1 MPDVSSNN
9 PSPPSSPSSS
19 QPSSPRNGSSVDV
32 SNVDSSNVNVLSVD
46 VSSVDVSSSNVSSVD
61 VSSVDISSV
70 NVSSVDLSL
79 NPITIDISGKQF
91 VIPSPILDEVKVI
104 DLATVTNQQGM
115 DVCGVFITYTTMAT
129 DELDPSA
136 DVVITEKLVSYVDD
150 EFVVC
155 DPSKN
160 QLLNEIKLYAS
171 EIQCDDFHGKGTIDD
186 YKELF
191 IAASKITTDIKQVQL
206 DVDIQ
211 GFKDFADAADEMSK
225 LFTSFI
231 LKLENINIID
241 DSLFLAEILN
251 SLKRIANLS
260 KTFEQFKKTILLTT
274 KIHIPKSTKET
285 CEVLDSV
292 LGEVNC
298 AMNYISHFVAPSGVA
313 PVDSELDPEDKKTIE
328 TAVATIN
335 NWSVLSDQGVS
346 IAMKDNDD
354 IKCITTVSSQVKVKA
369 QLLNNA
375 TNALK
380 AKMNS
385 YKFNV

>member
-1 MPDVSSNN
+1 MTDSTPSSPQ
-9 PSPPSSPSSS
+9 PSPPSSPKNNQVNSSDPSGNVPPVSSS
-19 QPSSPRNGSSVDV
+19 S
-32 SNVDSSNVNVLSVD
+32 LSVD
-46 VSSVDVSSSNVSSVD
+46 VSSVSIDVSSS
-61 VSSVDISSV
+61 
-70 NVSSVDLSL
+70 
-79 NPITIDISGKQF
+79 PIVLDISGKEY
-91 VIPSPILDEVKVI
+91 VIPNPILNETKVI

-115 DVCGVFITYTTMAT
+115 DICGDFITYTTMVT
-129 DELDPSA
+129 NELDPSA
-136 DVVITEKLVSYVDD
+136 DVVITEKLVSIVDD
-150 EFVVC
+150 DYPNC

-160 QLLNEIKLYAS
+160 QLLQEIKLYAS

-274 KIHIPKSTKET
+274 KIHIPKSTKDT

-292 LGEVNC
+292 LSEVNC
-298 AMNYISHFVAPSGVA
+298 AMNYISHFVAPSAVA

-354 IKCITTVSSQVKVKA
+354 IKCITNVSSQVKIKA

-375 TNALK
+375 TNVLK
-380 AKMNS
+380 SKMAS
-385 YKFNV
+385 YKFSV